1 MKALRSVG
9 LPFIIVIVAVVVTVI
24 LTLNKPKPE
33 KKEVQ
38 EKTFLVEVQPV
49 AISDVTY
56 SVRSQG
62 NVLPKIESAL
72 SAQVSGRI
80 ESVSDIFV
88 NGGMFEQGDELVV
101 LENADK
107 VTDVK
112 LAQAEVLRAQA
123 SYQEE
128 LARGKVAEKEWRT
141 ISNSTP
147 TELSLRK
154 PQLARE
160 EASLQAAQANLERA
174 QRNLDRTVMTAP
186 YDGIVQKK
194 HVDIGQFVGIGT
206 VLADIAATA
215 KAEVRL
221 PLTDGDLAY
230 LNLDAT
236 DEGSVMLTG
245 RVGGRTEQWLAK
257 LTRDE
262 GVMNM
267 QSRVIYAIAE
277 VNDPYRRDAQ
287 TQHNMLRFGSFVN
300 ADITGATANN
310 IVVLPRNLVRLD
322 GTVIT
327 VTEDRKI
334 LIKDVE
340 VQRADDE
347 QIYISAGLASGDNI
361 AVSSVPNAY
370 DGMKVRLPGDAVET
384 TPDVK
389 AQVKAE
395 AKAKD
400 LTDEEGE

>member
-33 KKEVQ
+33 KKEIE

-49 AISDVTY
+49 AITDVTY

-88 NGGMFEQGDELVV
+88 NGGMFEEGDELVV

-107 VTDVK
+107 ITDVK

-174 QRNLDRTVMTAP
+174 QRNLARTVITAP

-215 KAEVRL
+215 KAEVRF
-221 PLTDGDLAY
+221 PLTDGDFI
-230 LNLDAT
+230 
-236 DEGSVMLTG
+236 
-245 RVGGRTEQWLAK
+245 R
-257 LTRDE
+257 
-262 GVMNM
+262 
-267 QSRVIYAIAE
+267 I
-277 VNDPYRRDAQ
+277 
-287 TQHNMLRFGSFVN
+287 F
-300 ADITGATANN
+300 
-310 IVVLPRNLVRLD
+310 
-322 GTVIT
+322 
-327 VTEDRKI
+327 
-334 LIKDVE
+334 
-340 VQRADDE
+340 
-347 QIYISAGLASGDNI
+347 
-361 AVSSVPNAY
+361 
-370 DGMKVRLPGDAVET
+370 
-384 TPDVK
+384 
-389 AQVKAE
+389 
-395 AKAKD
+395 
-400 LTDEEGE
+400 

>member
-9 LPFIIVIVAVVVTVI
+9 LPFIIVIVAVIVTVI

-33 KKEVQ
+33 KKPIED
-38 EKTFLVEVQPV
+38 KTFLVEVQPV
-49 AISDVTY
+49 TISDVTY

-107 VTDVK
+107 ITDVK

-123 SYQEE
+123 SYEEE

-141 ISNSTP
+141 INTSTP
-147 TELSLRK
+147 TALSLRK

-174 QRNLDRTVMTAP
+174 QRNLARTVITAP

-206 VLADIAATA
+206 VLADIAATS

-236 DEGSVMLTG
+236 SEGSVVLTG
-245 RVGGRTEQWLAK
+245 RVGGRSEQWLAK

-300 ADITGATANN
+300 ANITGATANN

-327 VTEDRKI
+327 VTDDRKI

-347 QIYISAGLASGDNI
+347 QIYISAGLSADDNI
-361 AVSSVPNAY
+361 AVSAVPNAY
-370 DGMKVRLPGDAVET
+370 DGMKVRLPGDVVET
-384 TPDVK
+384 APEVK
-389 AQVKAE
+389 AQALNE
-395 AKAKD
+395 
-400 LTDEEGE
+400 TDEEGE

>member
-33 KKEVQ
+33 KKEIE

-49 AISDVTY
+49 AITDVTY

-88 NGGMFEQGDELVV
+88 NGGMFEEGDELVV

-107 VTDVK
+107 ITDVK

-174 QRNLDRTVMTAP
+174 QRNLARTVITAP

-194 HVDIGQFVGIGT
+194 HVDIGQFVAIGT

-236 DEGSVMLTG
+236 GEGSVVLTG

-277 VNDPYRRDAQ
+277 VNDPYRRDPQ
-287 TQHNMLRFGSFVN
+287 TKHNMLRFGSFVN

-347 QIYISAGLASGDNI
+347 EIYISAGLLLGDNI

-370 DGMKVRLPGDAVET
+370 DGMKVRLPGDLIET
-384 TPDVK
+384 APEVK
-389 AQVKAE
+389 
-395 AKAKD
+395 AKAKSQAINQ
-400 LTDEEGE
+400 TDEEGE

>member
-174 QRNLDRTVMTAP
+174 QRNLDRTVITAP

-236 DEGSVMLTG
+236 NEGSVMLTG

-347 QIYISAGLASGDNI
+347 KIYISAGLASGDNI

-384 TPDVK
+384 APDVK

-395 AKAKD
+395 AKD

>member
-9 LPFIIVIVAVVVTVI
+9 LPFIIVIIAVVVTVI

-33 KKEVQ
+33 KKEVE
-38 EKTFLVEVQPV
+38 EKTFLVEILPV
-49 AISDVTY
+49 SVSDVTY

-62 NVLPKIESAL
+62 NVLPKVESVL

-80 ESVSDIFV
+80 ESVSDVFV
-88 NGGMFEQGDELVV
+88 NGGMFNAGDELVV

-112 LAQAEVLRAQA
+112 LAQAELLRAKA
-123 SYQEE
+123 SFEE
-128 LARGKVAEKEWRT
+128 EQARGMVAEKEWRT
-141 ISNSTP
+141 INNSVP
-147 TELSLRK
+147 TALSLRK

-174 QRNLDRTVMTAP
+174 QRNLARTIISAP
-186 YDGIVQKK
+186 FAGIVQKK
-194 HVDIGQFVGIGT
+194 HVDIGQFVGVGS
-206 VLADIAATA
+206 VLADIAGTA
-215 KAEVRL
+215 QAEIRL

-236 DEGSVMLTG
+236 DEGSVVLTG
-245 RVGGRTEQWLAK
+245 RVGGRSEQWLAK

-277 VNDPYRRDAQ
+277 VNDPYRREAS

-300 ADITGATANN
+300 ADITGATATN

-327 VTEDRKI
+327 VTDDRKI

-347 QIYISAGLASGDNI
+347 QIYISAGLAAGDNV
-361 AVSSVPNAY
+361 AVSAVPNAY
-370 DGMKVRLPGDAVET
+370 DGMKVRLPGDVVEPVST
-384 TPDVK
+384 TN
-389 AQVKAE
+389 E
-395 AKAKD
+395 S
-400 LTDEEGE
+400 TDEEDN